1 MTKQI
6 ALAFEDGITRFIDCE
21 EDQTIADAAY
31 QARIN
36 IPFDC
41 RDGACGTCKS
51 FCESGDFDEGEFIE
65 DALSDEEF
73 AEGYIL
79 TCQTKPH
86 TDMVVQIATTSV
98 LAKTG
103 ASTLIGTIETLERL
117 SESTVKF
124 SVKIEERDKLN
135 YLPGQYMN
143 VAVPTWDDHR
153 SYSFSSGPSDDIVTF
168 LVKLTRGGLMSEY
181 LTDQA
186 KVGDRLNLTGP
197 MGSFFLREPLD
208 PILLL
213 AGGTGLAPVMSILEK
228 LSEDELLDVP
238 VRLIYGA
245 TFDHDLVEL
254 AKLDT
259 FRDRLPDFDYF
270 TVVSDPESN
279 HERKGYVTDHM
290 TDEHLHDGEADVY
303 LCGPPPMVE
312 AVRQYLQKQPNP
324 PQNFY
329 YEKFSSAA
337 GSNDDN
343 TVTVEKAEQGE
354 GDASR
359 TEVTVSA
366 PGVETGEIHNA
377 QVDSRAQFEA
387 RMALEI
393 GAAELMIDNLDEED
407 FTKLTEMANKA
418 NSFIDGDKLLDPIAY
433 TEANNEYHEFLFHR
447 TGNPSLLAAYRNL
460 HIVEVMEK
468 RLANTTWMEPHIA
481 QEHHDI
487 IAALKAKDKDK
498 LQDLLRSHNQHA
510 ISTMDSAIEEQAGK
524 GELEGAD
531 K

>member
-1 MTKQI
+1 MTHQI
-6 ALAFEDGITRFIDCE
+6 ALAFEDGITRFIECA

-36 IPFDC
+36 VPFDC

-51 FCESGDFDEGEFIE
+51 FCESGDYDEGEYIE
-65 DALSDEEF
+65 DALSEDEA

-79 TCQTKPH
+79 TCQTKPY

-103 ASTLIGTIETLERL
+103 ASTLIGTITELERL

-124 SVKIEERDKLN
+124 AVQIEDRETLN

-143 VAVPTWDDHR
+143 IAPPNSDFHR
-153 SYSFSSGPSDDIVTF
+153 SYSFSSGPSEDIVTF

-181 LTDQA
+181 LTDTA

-197 MGSFFLREPLD
+197 MGSFFLREPVN

-213 AGGTGLAPVMSILEK
+213 AGGTGLAPITSILEK

-254 AKLDT
+254 EKLDA

-270 TVVSDPESN
+270 TVVSDPESTN
-279 HERKGYVTDHM
+279 ERKGYVTQHM
-290 TDEHLHDGEADVY
+290 DIEEHLHNGEADVY

-312 AVRQYLQKQPNP
+312 AVRTFLNEQENP

-337 GSNDDN
+337 GTTGDSS
-343 TVTVEKAEQGE
+343 VTATTTST
-354 GDASR
+354 DTSA
-359 TEVTVSA
+359 EVTISA
-366 PGVETGEIHNA
+366 PGVETG
-377 QVDSRAQFEA
+377 QVHRLDDTTRSIFEA
-387 RMALEI
+387 RMALEVGVATLVAGI
-393 GAAELMIDNLDEED
+393 LDEED
-407 FTKLTEMANKA
+407 FVAFRELADKA
-418 NSFIDGDKLLDPIAY
+418 NSFIEGETVTDLAGYI
-433 TEANNEYHEFLFHR
+433 TANDAYHEFLFER
-447 TGNPSLLAAYRNL
+447 SGNDAMLQAYRNL
-460 HIVEVMEK
+460 EVPKAMDRE
-468 RLANTTWMEPHIA
+468 LENEGFMHADIA
-481 QEHHDI
+481 KEHHEI
-487 IAALKAKDKDK
+487 IDALEAKD
-498 LQDLLRSHNQHA
+498 LTRVRELLELHNTHA
-510 ISTMDSAIEEQAGK
+510 IETMTQV
-524 GELEGAD
+524 GAARTTA
-531 K
+531 

>member
-1 MTKQI
+1 MTHQI
-6 ALAFEDGITRFIDCE
+6 ALAFEDGITRFIECA

-36 IPFDC
+36 VPFDC

-51 FCESGDFDEGEFIE
+51 FCESGDYDEGEYIE
-65 DALSDEEF
+65 DALSEDEA

-79 TCQTKPH
+79 TCQTKPY

-103 ASTLIGTIETLERL
+103 ASTLIGTITELERL

-124 SVKIEERDKLN
+124 AVQIEDRETLN

-143 VAVPTWDDHR
+143 IAPPNSNFHR
-153 SYSFSSGPSDDIVTF
+153 SYSFSSGPSEDIVTF

-181 LTDQA
+181 LTDTA

-197 MGSFFLREPLD
+197 MGSFFLREPVN

-213 AGGTGLAPVMSILEK
+213 AGGTGLAPITSILEK

-254 AKLDT
+254 EKLDA

-270 TVVSDPESN
+270 TVVSDPESTN
-279 HERKGYVTDHM
+279 ERKGYVTQHM
-290 TDEHLHDGEADVY
+290 DIEEHLHNGEADVY

-312 AVRQYLQKQPNP
+312 AVRTFLNDQENP

-337 GSNDDN
+337 GTTGDSSVQAGMA
-343 TVTVEKAEQGE
+343 TTGE
-354 GDASR
+354 SA
-359 TEVTVSA
+359 EVTVSA
-366 PGVETGEIHNA
+366 PGVETG
-377 QVDSRAQFEA
+377 QVHRLDDAARAIFDA
-387 RMALEI
+387 RMALELGVVTLVADI
-393 GAAELMIDNLDEED
+393 LDAED
-407 FTKLTEMANKA
+407 FTEFRALADKA
-418 NSFIDGDKLLDPIAY
+418 NSFIEGDTVTDVAGY
-433 TEANNEYHEFLFHR
+433 VAANNDYHEFLFR
-447 TGNPSLLAAYRNL
+447 RSGNDAMLQAYSSL
-460 HIVEVMEK
+460 EVAKVMDRE
-468 RLANTTWMEPHIA
+468 LEDAGFMHADIA
-481 QEHHDI
+481 KEHHDLI
-487 IAALKAKDKDK
+487 DAIEAK
-498 LQDLLRSHNQHA
+498 DLLRIRELIQAHNDHA
-510 ISTMDSAIEEQAGK
+510 VHTMDEAVARRAK
-524 GELEGAD
+524 A
-531 K
+531 